1 MLADFFPL
9 GNRPSYWILFQAVNF
24 ISVQNSLNALALHDF
39 VLNAV
44 INHPNRSAYV
54 YKLETR

>member
-44 INHPNRSAYV
+44 ITQIGLLMSTN
-54 YKLETR
+54 